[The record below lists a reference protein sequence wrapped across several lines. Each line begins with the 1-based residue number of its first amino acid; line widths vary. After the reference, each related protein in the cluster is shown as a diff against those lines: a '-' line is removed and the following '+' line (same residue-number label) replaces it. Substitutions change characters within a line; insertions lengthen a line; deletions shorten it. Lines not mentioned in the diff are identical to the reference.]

1 MVVEGKMAERLKDSY
16 GPSVALWV
24 GSRLADVLPDLDAE
38 AFAAECLPGYED
50 LELLDRARRMAEV
63 MARHLPADPT
73 TAVPL
78 ITAALGPVEE
88 GLTGMQPFRY
98 MPFVFY
104 VGQHGLGAF
113 EESMLAQYELTKRFT
128 AEFSIRPFLI
138 HHEAATLARLR
149 EWTGDPD
156 PNVRRLVSEGTR
168 PRLPWA
174 PRLPAFVADPA
185 PVLEL
190 LELLRDDPS
199 EYVRRSVANNLNDIS
214 KDHPDVVVDV
224 AGRWWADGDEQ
235 RRRLVRHALRTLVKR
250 GDPTAL
256 EVLGHVGADHL
267 VVHEVSIDPTD
278 PVIGGGVRITATV
291 VDTRS
296 SSEQATAASDAAVAS
311 DAAGAGGVADAG
323 AGARS
328 GGGPAAGAATAARS
342 AARSGTAGGGAPGSA
357 DSADPHPHGSLVG
370 ADPRSATQE
379 VAVDLVVHFV
389 KANGSTAPRVF
400 KGAVRTL
407 GPGGSTVVTRLISL
421 AQQSTRTHHPG
432 VHRVQVQVNG
442 VRSDAGSFHL
452 SRPG

>member
-1 MVVEGKMAERLKDSY
+1 
-16 GPSVALWV
+16 
-24 GSRLADVLPDLDAE
+24 
-38 AFAAECLPGYED
+38 
-50 LELLDRARRMAEV
+50 
-63 MARHLPADPT
+63 
-73 TAVPL
+73 
-78 ITAALGPVEE
+78 
-88 GLTGMQPFRY
+88 MQPFRY

-149 EWTGDPD
+149 QWTVDPD

-174 PRLPAFVADPA
+174 PRLPAFIADPA

-214 KDHPDVVVDV
+214 KDHPDVVVEV
-224 AGRWWADGDEQ
+224 ARRWWADGDEP

-250 GDPTAL
+250 GDPAAL

-267 VVHEVSIDPTD
+267 VVREVSIDPRD
-278 PVIGGGVRITATV
+278 PTIGGSVRITATV

-296 SSEQATAASDAAVAS
+296 PGDVDLSASATVVGRSPETEAVTAPLDPRPDSPRPASPGPAGPGPAGPRPAGESDAA
-311 DAAGAGGVADAG
+311 
-323 AGARS
+323 
-328 GGGPAAGAATAARS
+328 PAS
-342 AARSGTAGGGAPGSA
+342 AAQLEGVVPESA
-357 DSADPHPHGSLVG
+357 QH
-370 ADPRSATQE
+370 
-379 VAVDLVVHFV
+379 VAVDFVVHFV
-389 KANGSTAPRVF
+389 KANGSTSPRVF
-400 KGAVRTL
+400 KGAVRAL
-407 GPGGSTVVTRLISL
+407 APGGSSVVTRLVSL

-432 VHRVQVQVNG
+432 VHRVEVQVNG
-442 VRSDAGSFHL
+442 QRSDAGSFHL
-452 SRPG
+452 SQPG

>member
-1 MVVEGKMAERLKDSY
+1 M
-16 GPSVALWV
+16 
-24 GSRLADVLPDLDAE
+24 
-38 AFAAECLPGYED
+38 
-50 LELLDRARRMAEV
+50 DRARRMAEV
-63 MARHLPADPT
+63 MARHLPDDPA

-149 EWTGDPD
+149 QWTDDPD

-174 PRLPAFVADPA
+174 PRLPAFIADPA

-214 KDHPDVVVDV
+214 KDHPDDVVDV
-224 AGRWWADGDEQ
+224 AGRWWADGDEP

-250 GDPTAL
+250 GDPAAL
-256 EVLGHVGADHL
+256 DVLGHVGADHL
-267 VVHEVSIDPTD
+267 VVRDVSIDPAD
-278 PVIGGGVRITATV
+278 PVIGGSVRITATV

-296 SSEQATAASDAAVAS
+296 PGDDVDLSASAAVVDRSPETEAV
-311 DAAGAGGVADAG
+311 AA
-323 AGARS
+323 
-328 GGGPAAGAATAARS
+328 P
-342 AARSGTAGGGAPGSA
+342 
-357 DSADPHPHGSLVG
+357 
-370 ADPRSATQE
+370 ADPRPAGESVAAPASAAQLAAVVPE
-379 VAVDLVVHFV
+379 SAQHVAVDFVVHFV
-389 KANGSTAPRVF
+389 KANGSTSPRVF
-400 KGAVRTL
+400 KGAVREL
-407 GPGGSTVVTRLISL
+407 GPGGSTVVTRSVSL

-432 VHRVQVQVNG
+432 VHRVEVQVNG
-442 VRSDAGSFHL
+442 QRSDAGSFHL
-452 SRPG
+452 SQPG

>member
-1 MVVEGKMAERLKDSY
+1 MADRLKDSY
-16 GPSVALWV
+16 GPEVAVWV
-24 GSRLADVLPDLDAE
+24 GHQLAAVLPDLDAE
-38 AFAAECLPGYED
+38 AFAAECLPGYAD
-50 LELLDRARRMAEV
+50 LELMDRARRMAEV
-63 MARHLPADPT
+63 MARHLPDDPA

-78 ITAALGPVEE
+78 ITAALGPVEQ

-149 EWTGDPD
+149 KWTNDPD

-174 PRLPAFVADPA
+174 PRLPAFIADPT
-185 PVLEL
+185 PVVAL

-214 KDHPDVVVDV
+214 KDHPDVVVDL
-224 AGRWWADGDEQ
+224 AGRWWADGDEP
-235 RRRLVRHALRTLVKR
+235 RRRLVRHGLRTLVKR
-250 GDPTAL
+250 GDPAAL
-256 EVLGHVGADHL
+256 DVLGHVGADHL
-267 VVHEVSIDPTD
+267 VVREVSIDPAD
-278 PVIGGGVRITATV
+278 PVIGGRVRITATV

-296 SSEQATAASDAAVAS
+296 SGDGADA
-311 DAAGAGGVADAG
+311 ADAG
-323 AGARS
+323 SAT
-328 GGGPAAGAATAARS
+328 GPAS
-342 AARSGTAGGGAPGSA
+342 VDPG
-357 DSADPHPHGSLVG
+357 
-370 ADPRSATQE
+370 SATQE
-379 VAVDLVVHFV
+379 VAVDFVVHFV
-389 KANGSTAPRVF
+389 KANGSTSPRVF

-407 GPGGSTVVTRLISL
+407 ASGGATVVTRLVSL

-432 VHRVQVQVNG
+432 VHRVEVQVNG
-442 VRSDAGSFHL
+442 QRSDAGSFLL
-452 SRPG
+452 SASG